1 MKFVNNKG
9 NLDPSFDPHE
19 ESFEILLNRYL
30 PKEFRDFIEGEFY
43 QKVTQQSQ
51 LEVIKNNEEFLKDPV
66 RHIALYSDHGVVHV
80 RDVAMR
86 ILEVIDRTNGLLI
99 PERNSDDLEFLK
111 GYGLMLAYLHDIGMS
126 SFSNDGRFMHPEFAA
141 QYVFSEKFDSM
152 IELLWSKNAGN
163 IPWIVSKIFKLTC
176 DEHHLKTIFRE
187 ILALSLGHSKS
198 KIPIGLLNN
207 VDLLR
212 PYLVEVLSTPLDL
225 LIFDQKIKKIQRSNK
240 KNKEE
245 KINALKIEKEK
256 WLSENKEI
264 PPNNSFY
271 RFYKDPKSV
280 AFSWLNEGNEE
291 AKIFVLDI
299 LDTIR
304 CLRSADALR
313 QRGTV
318 LRTSAGYE
326 IFSDR
331 KTANAIYALR
341 SDDGKELYLLES
353 KKVINAGEAN
363 IASSEID
370 TFGNLHI
377 SFHIGSFDT
386 QEVTNKAAEN
396 ATVVIDDIQVD
407 TIESFNRAGLSF
419 SELMTKPKID
429 YTDIKILVEDTED
442 NPNFSQ
448 LVCESFRK
456 LNPKDAFRIER
467 TFSSQGLDKK
477 EVDRY
482 IYGEMIDEFFERS
495 ELDYNVLSK
504 LSNDNNSIMDKD
516 SIPGKEYLKVIHLE
530 AGEVLIKSGSK
541 SGFVYYPMTEGL
553 RIHPM
558 GGYKSTQAVPWL
570 PLGNTGV
577 IRSNIRN
584 ADIVSEKPVSLICI
598 PKNTYLE
605 HWYQPILPKNFKKML
620 Q

>member
-1 MKFVNNKG
+1 
-9 NLDPSFDPHE
+9 
-19 ESFEILLNRYL
+19 
-30 PKEFRDFIEGEFY
+30 
-43 QKVTQQSQ
+43 
-51 LEVIKNNEEFLKDPV
+51 
-66 RHIALYSDHGVVHV
+66 
-80 RDVAMR
+80 
-86 ILEVIDRTNGLLI
+86 
-99 PERNSDDLEFLK
+99 
-111 GYGLMLAYLHDIGMS
+111 
-126 SFSNDGRFMHPEFAA
+126 
-141 QYVFSEKFDSM
+141 M

-163 IPWIVSKIFKLTC
+163 IPWIVSKIFKVTC

-245 KINALKIEKEK
+245 KINVLEIEKEK

-264 PPNNSFY
+264 PPNNSFF
-271 RFYKDPKSV
+271 RFYNNVQSE
-280 AFSWLNEGNEE
+280 AFNWLNEGNEE
-291 AKIFVLDI
+291 AKRFVLDI
-299 LDTIR
+299 IDTIR

-363 IASSEID
+363 ISSSEID

-386 QEVTNKAAEN
+386 QKVT
-396 ATVVIDDIQVD
+396 
-407 TIESFNRAGLSF
+407 
-419 SELMTKPKID
+419 
-429 YTDIKILVEDTED
+429 EDTED

-448 LVCESFRK
+448 LVCDSFRK

-467 TFSSQGLDKK
+467 TFSSHG
-477 EVDRY
+477 R
-482 IYGEMIDEFFERS
+482 
-495 ELDYNVLSK
+495 
-504 LSNDNNSIMDKD
+504 KD
-516 SIPGKEYLKVIHLE
+516 
-530 AGEVLIKSGSK
+530 
-541 SGFVYYPMTEGL
+541 
-553 RIHPM
+553 
-558 GGYKSTQAVPWL
+558 
-570 PLGNTGV
+570 
-577 IRSNIRN
+577 
-584 ADIVSEKPVSLICI
+584 
-598 PKNTYLE
+598 
-605 HWYQPILPKNFKKML
+605 
-620 Q
+620 